1 MKSENKLSLDE
12 RTDELLMEIAAL
24 SYVKQEKDALHNEI
38 LEAQKDESLQPSA
51 DSIREIKKAYRRY
64 RTKKK
69 IHMVAKRTSYF
80 AASLFVI
87 AVASFSICYATVDAF
102 RAQVSSFFTRSTVEY
117 TEISTSG
124 LSLSADWDGYPV
136 PLYIPTGYSVESDF
150 VIEGNGGSI
159 DFSNGKQE
167 FSYSFYPIELASNI
181 KIDSENTNHQ
191 IIEIQEKSADL
202 YQKEGYTTLVFKD
215 DNFAY
220 VISGNISQEDV
231 VQIARSIAMKK

>member
-1 MKSENKLSLDE
+1 M
-12 RTDELLMEIAAL
+12 
-24 SYVKQEKDALHNEI
+24 
-38 LEAQKDESLQPSA
+38 P
-51 DSIREIKKAYRRY
+51 
-64 RTKKK
+64 
-69 IHMVAKRTSYF
+69 TS
-80 AASLFVI
+80 S
-87 AVASFSICYATVDAF
+87 
-102 RAQVSSFFTRSTVEY
+102 
-117 TEISTSG
+117 

-191 IIEIQEKSADL
+191 IIEIQGKSADL
-202 YQKEGYTTLVFKD
+202 YQKERYTTLVFKD
-215 DNFAY
+215 DHFAY

-231 VQIARSIAMKK
+231 VQIAKSIAVKK